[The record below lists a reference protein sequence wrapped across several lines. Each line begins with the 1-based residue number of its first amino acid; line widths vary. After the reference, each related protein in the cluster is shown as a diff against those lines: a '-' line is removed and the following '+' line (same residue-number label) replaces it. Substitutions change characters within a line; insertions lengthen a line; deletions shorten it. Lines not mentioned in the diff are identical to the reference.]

1 MGKQKDFGSDPFH
14 TTSLRCRRKLGWISC
29 SRKQSQHDHKFE
41 SKLSNSHWY
50 ARFSGQGGVRMK
62 KGKKLPYRVKRKING
77 LIFVAPFLIGF
88 IAFFLI
94 PIINTIYYS
103 FNKVG
108 VGEMGGMTFT
118 FNGIQNYIDL
128 FKTEVTTTSTTM
140 ARLFTEQN
148 RDMLLSVPLIVIFSL
163 FMALLANQKFKGRA
177 FVRLIFFLP
186 IILGIEVVTSMLT
199 MTTGTESL
207 DTGSQL
213 VSGSYITIFLVRV
226 LDVPMRVLYPIITYI
241 ENIFTLI
248 SQAGVQTLVYLT
260 ALQSI
265 SPSMYEVAKMEGA
278 TAYETFWK
286 VTIPS
291 IMHITLFVIVYT
303 IVQLFIASPVAEE
316 VYAFAF
322 KQNKIGISSALSVVY
337 IFNVLIVLGL
347 VMLLLREVV
356 KKNEK

>member
-1 MGKQKDFGSDPFH
+1 
-14 TTSLRCRRKLGWISC
+14 
-29 SRKQSQHDHKFE
+29 
-41 SKLSNSHWY
+41 
-50 ARFSGQGGVRMK
+50 MK
-62 KGKKLPYRVKRKING
+62 NKKKLPYQVKKKING
-77 LIFVAPFLIGF
+77 LIFVAPLLIGC

-94 PIINTIYYS
+94 PIINTVYYS

-108 VGEMGGMTFT
+108 VGESGGMTFSW
-118 FNGIQNYIDL
+118 NGIQNYIDL

-140 ARLFTEQN
+140 MRLFAEQN
-148 RDMLLSVPLIVIFSL
+148 QNLLISVPLIVVFSL

-177 FVRLIFFLP
+177 VVRLIFFLP
-186 IILGIEVVTSMLT
+186 IILGIEVVTSMLA

-213 VSGSYITIFLVRV
+213 VSGSYITIFLVRI
-226 LDVPMRVLYPIITYI
+226 LNVPMRVLYPIISYI

-265 SPSMYEVAKMEGA
+265 SPSLYEVAKMEGA

-291 IMHITLFVIVYT
+291 IMHITLLYT
-303 IVQLFIASPVAEE
+303 IVQLFIESPVAEE

-322 KQNKIGISSALSVVY
+322 RQNKIGISSALSVVY
-337 IFNVLIVLGL
+337 IFNVLIVLGV
-347 VMLLLREVV
+347 VMLLLRKVV